1 MRETNVS
8 ASPHGQ
14 GSLPRSDC
22 EAPSKGMKL
31 LEKWREGSEEDE
43 DDDEETK
50 GLDALAL
57 GRKELSLSLPSE

>member
-1 MRETNVS
+1 
-8 ASPHGQ
+8 
-14 GSLPRSDC
+14 
-22 EAPSKGMKL
+22 MKL